1 MNGDSLLV
9 FKEQDFLFGI
19 SPSDFDQP
27 FTLDQL
33 NISPSGVDKAI
44 WYYQDRVHKKEGIF
58 LHLGALFGLRPV
70 SFSYKGMIFLNEM
83 APNIHLGIFVDHLIL
98 KLPLLGLDSKTVGVE
113 EAGKL
118 PPELPSRA
126 IRKIV
131 KHHRKTILLVDPVQ
145 LTEVYQLISPERIR
159 NLLAGARR

>member
-1 MNGDSLLV
+1 M
-9 FKEQDFLFGI
+9 DFE
-19 SPSDFDQP
+19 QP

-33 NISPSGVDKAI
+33 DISPSGVDKAI
-44 WYYQDRVHKKEGIF
+44 WYYQDREQKKEGIF

-70 SFSYKGMIFLNEM
+70 KFSYKGQIFLNEL
-83 APNIHLGIFVDHLIL
+83 APDVRLGIFVDNLIL
-98 KLPLLGLDSKTVGVE
+98 KLPLEGLESKIVGVE

-131 KHHRKTILLVDPVQ
+131 KHNRKKILLVDPVQ
-145 LTEVYQLISPERIR
+145 LSDVYQLISPKRIR
-159 NLLAGARR
+159 NLLQRARR